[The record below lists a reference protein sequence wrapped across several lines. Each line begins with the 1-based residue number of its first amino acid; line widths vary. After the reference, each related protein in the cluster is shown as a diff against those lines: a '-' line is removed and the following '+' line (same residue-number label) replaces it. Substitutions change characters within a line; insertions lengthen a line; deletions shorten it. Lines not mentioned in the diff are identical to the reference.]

1 MVLQN
6 FASKI
11 KEFFKG
17 DVSMDAE
24 TLTRYSRDASLFE
37 VRPEVV
43 VFPKDSEDIK
53 NLVKFV
59 NEQRK
64 LGNSISLTPRSAGT
78 DMSGG
83 PLSSSIVVDVTKYMN
98 RIKEIGNEYA
108 VAEPGVFYRD
118 FEKETLARGFLLPSY
133 PASREMCALGGMVAN
148 NAGGEKSL
156 SYGKTDRY
164 VEELKVVLADGEE
177 YVFRPFSRR
186 ELEEK
191 KQEASF
197 EGAVYKKIAGLI
209 ESHSE
214 ILGAARPK
222 VSKNSTGYLLWDIFN
237 MATGAFNLAKVFVGA
252 QGTLGIITEIK
263 FKLIRPKLHS
273 RLLVIFLP
281 SVSSLAG
288 ICGRVLEHHPESF
301 ESYDDNTFKVALKFF
316 PAVAKSFNA
325 GLLRLAIDFLPEFW
339 MVLTGGIPKLVLIAE
354 FTGDTLEEA
363 TRKADEARKDVLSFG
378 FSVRVTRSER
388 EAKKYWTLRRES
400 YNILRHHVKGLRT
413 APFIDDFVVGPD
425 RLPEF
430 LPRLYQI
437 LDKYNLVY
445 TVAGHVGDGNFHI
458 IPLMNLASA
467 DVRQVIKN
475 LSGEVY
481 KLVFEFGGSMSG
493 EHNDGLI
500 RGAFL
505 RAMYGDEVFRLFAET
520 KRIFDPDGIFNPG
533 KKTEATLEYA
543 LDHIAKK

>member
-1 MVLQN
+1 MASQDLVL
-6 FASKI
+6 KI

-17 DVSMDAE
+17 DVNTDAE

-37 VRPEVV
+37 VRPEIV
-43 VFPKDSEDIK
+43 VFPKDSGDIK

-59 NEQRK
+59 NEQKRH
-64 LGNSISLTPRSAGT
+64 GVGISLTPRSAGT

-98 RIKEIGNEYA
+98 RIKEIGDGYA

-156 SYGKTDRY
+156 SYGKTDQY

-177 YVFRPFSRR
+177 HVFRPLSMQ

-197 EGAVYKKIAGLI
+197 EGTVYKKIADLV
-209 ESHSE
+209 ENHAE
-214 ILGAARPK
+214 VLRTAKPK
-222 VSKNSTGYLLWDIFN
+222 VSKNSTGYLLWDIYDKS
-237 MATGAFNLAKVFVGA
+237 AGTFNLSRVFVGS

-281 SVSSLAG
+281 SVSALAG

-316 PAVAKSFNA
+316 PAVAKSFHA
-325 GLLRLAIDFLPEFW
+325 SLLRLAIDFLPEFR

-354 FTGDTLEEA
+354 FTGDTPEEA
-363 TRKADEARKDVLSFG
+363 TRKAEEAKKDILSFG
-378 FSVRVTRSER
+378 FPVRVTRSER

-413 APFIDDFVVGPD
+413 APFIDDFVIEPN

-430 LPRLYQI
+430 LPRLYGI

-458 IPLMNLASA
+458 IPLMNLASP
-467 DVRQVIKN
+467 DVRQTIKN

-505 RAMYGDEVFRLFAET
+505 RMMYGDEVFRLFEET
-520 KRIFDPDGIFNPG
+520 KRVFDTDGIFNPG
-533 KKTEATLEYA
+533 KKTEAALEYA
-543 LDHIAKK
+543 LDHIVKK

>member
-1 MVLQN
+1 MVLQD

-37 VRPEVV
+37 VRPEIV

-53 NLVKFV
+53 NLVKFA

-64 LGNSISLTPRSAGT
+64 LGRGISLTPRSAGT

-98 RIKEIGNEYA
+98 RIKEIGNGYA

-164 VEELKVVLADGEE
+164 VEELKVVLADGGE
-177 YVFRPFSRR
+177 YVFRPLFIR

-197 EGAVYKKIAGLI
+197 EGVVYKKIADLI
-209 ESHSE
+209 ESHSK

-237 MATGAFNLAKVFVGA
+237 TATGAFNLTKVFVGA

-281 SVSSLAG
+281 SVSSLAD

-363 TRKADEARKDVLSFG
+363 TRKVDEAKKDVLSFG
-378 FSVRVTRSER
+378 FPVRVTGSER

-413 APFIDDFVVGPD
+413 APFIDDFVVDPD

-467 DVRQVIKN
+467 DVRQIIKN

-505 RAMYGDEVFRLFAET
+505 RAMYGDEVFRLFVET